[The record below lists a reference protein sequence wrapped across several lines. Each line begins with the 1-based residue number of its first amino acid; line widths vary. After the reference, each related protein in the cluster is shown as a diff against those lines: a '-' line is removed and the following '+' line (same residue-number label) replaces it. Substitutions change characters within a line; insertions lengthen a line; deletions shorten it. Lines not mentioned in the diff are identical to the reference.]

1 MRATSSGERSVA
13 TRPDTVT
20 ALRHLPR
27 VIADN
32 HARTAAGVLV
42 AVVAGL
48 VLAATGGGVAAD
60 ALWGACVAIVLIPLT
75 WGVVRTLA
83 GGNLGVDAI
92 ALLAMAASLAFGEY
106 LTGAVI
112 ALMLS
117 GGNALEYAAAGRARR
132 ELTLLIERA
141 PRTARRHRD
150 GHLEEVPVG
159 EVVLDDVL
167 LVRTG
172 EVVPVDGLVVSGIA
186 VLDESALTGEP
197 LPVEHSLGDPVRSG
211 VTNAGTPFELRATRV
226 AAESAYAAIV
236 RLVRQSEAARAP
248 FLRMAD
254 RYAAVLLPVTLA
266 IAVAAAVISGDGVRA
281 LAVLVVATPCP
292 LILAAPIALIS
303 GMSRA
308 AQAGVILKG
317 SHVVEQLGRA
327 RTILL
332 DKTGTVTIGIPE
344 VRRVTSLWEVS
355 EDEHLRIAGSVEQL
369 SPHVLAGALVRA
381 ARDRG
386 LVLTVPGRTR
396 EELGQGIAG
405 VVDGHDVAAGSPAWL
420 TARGIDGAR
429 AALAAPVVDGEALVA
444 VAIDGRFAGTITMG
458 DRLRDDADQLVRRL
472 RAAGVAE
479 IALVTGDRR
488 AVAEEIGR
496 RIGVD
501 AVYPDQTPEDKVAVV
516 RAIQSRT
523 AARPVVM
530 VGDGINDAPALAAAD
545 VGIAMAASG
554 ATISSETADAVVLV
568 DSVDRVGAAVEA
580 SGRALR
586 IARQSILAGIGLSL
600 AAMVLAAFG
609 FIPPIAGALL
619 QEGIDVAVI
628 LNALRALRP

>member
-1 MRATSSGERSVA
+1 
-13 TRPDTVT
+13 VT
-20 ALRHLPR
+20 ALQRLAR
-27 VIADN
+27 LIAVN
-32 HARTAAGVLV
+32 HARTTVGVLLAIV
-42 AVVAGL
+42 TGL
-48 VLAATGGGVAAD
+48 VLAATGAGVAAD
-60 ALWGACVAIVLIPLT
+60 VLWGACVAIVLIPLT
-75 WGVVRTLA
+75 WGVARTLA
-83 GGNLGVDAI
+83 GGNIGVDAI

-117 GGNALEYAAAGRARR
+117 GGNALEHAAAGRARR

-141 PRTARRHRD
+141 PRSARRHRD
-150 GHLEEVPVG
+150 GQLEEVPID
-159 EVVLDDVL
+159 EVVAGDVL
-167 LVRTG
+167 LVRGG
-172 EVVPVDGLVVSGIA
+172 EVVPVDGRVTSGVA

-197 LPVEHSLGDPVRSG
+197 LPVEHRPGEPVRSG
-211 VTNAGTPFELRATRV
+211 VTNAGGPFELRATRV

-266 IAVAAAVISGDGVRA
+266 IAAAAAVISGDGVRA

-308 AQAGVILKG
+308 ARAGVILKG
-317 SHVVEQLGRA
+317 SQVVERLGRA

-332 DKTGTVTIGIPE
+332 DKTGTVTIGAPE
-344 VRRVTSLWEVS
+344 VRRVAPLHDMSQNDL
-355 EDEHLRIAGSVEQL
+355 LRMAGSVEQL
-369 SPHVLAGALVRA
+369 SPHVLAGALVRG
-381 ARDRG
+381 ARDRH
-386 LVLTVPGRTR
+386 LELSVPEETR
-396 EELGQGIAG
+396 EEPGQGIEG
-405 VVDGHDVAAGSPAWL
+405 VVDGHDVVAGNPAWL
-420 TARGIDGAR
+420 AARGIDGAA
-429 AALAAPVVDGEALVA
+429 AALVGPAVQGEALVA
-444 VAIDGRFAGTITMG
+444 VGIDGRFAGTITMG
-458 DRLRDDADQLVRRL
+458 DRLRDDADELVKRL
-472 RAAGVAE
+472 RAGGVGR

-488 AVAEEIGR
+488 TIAEDIGR
-496 RIGVD
+496 RIGLD

-516 RAIQSRT
+516 RALQSR
-523 AARPVVM
+523 AEARPVVM

-568 DSVDRVGAAVEA
+568 DRVDRIGAAVEA
-580 SGRALR
+580 SRRALR
-586 IARQSILAGIGLSL
+586 IARQSILAGLGLSF
-600 AAMVLAAFG
+600 AAMILAAFG
-609 FIPPIAGALL
+609 FIPPVAGALL